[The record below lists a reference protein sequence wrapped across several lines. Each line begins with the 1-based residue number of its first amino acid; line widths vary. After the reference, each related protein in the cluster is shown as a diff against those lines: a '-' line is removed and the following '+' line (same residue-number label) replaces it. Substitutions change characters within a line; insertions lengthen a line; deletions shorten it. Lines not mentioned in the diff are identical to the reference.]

1 MSYEWTSNRIW
12 NISGILTEY
21 GNIHGI
27 FVESSW
33 NINGAWNISG
43 ILT

>member
-21 GNIHGI
+21 GTLMARMS
-27 FVESSW
+27 EM
-33 NINGAWNISG
+33 
-43 ILT
+43 LMEY